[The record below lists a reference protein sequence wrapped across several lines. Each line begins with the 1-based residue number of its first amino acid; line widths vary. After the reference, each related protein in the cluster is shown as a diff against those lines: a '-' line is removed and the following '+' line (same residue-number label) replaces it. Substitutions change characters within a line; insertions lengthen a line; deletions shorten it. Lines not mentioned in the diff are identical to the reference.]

1 MQISTFGTADF
12 DHFSRARLRRPKTS
26 IDKLRRLDTPRLQI
40 GPPYKNYSTKK
51 KYDCM
56 YACESSVKLP
66 VADSLDSRGI
76 GGRNEFVMLSS

>member
-56 YACESSVKLP
+56 YACESSVKNFRSPIRSIVGVSAAEMNL
-66 VADSLDSRGI
+66 
-76 GGRNEFVMLSS
+76 